1 LELARVIVVDVDS
14 QPYPMTVDETLRVIE
29 TLREPNPH
37 FPKMDDP
44 STAAAIHLERLVEE
58 PTGTTNPPMTSFEAG
73 AVLIA
78 LLRLEMHEGLTPRM
92 QALHDALVAYELNQR
107 GFGESSSP

>member
-1 LELARVIVVDVDS
+1 MELARVIVVDVDS
-14 QPYPMTVDETLRVIE
+14 RSYPLTVDETLRVIE
-29 TLREPNPH
+29 ALREPNPH
-37 FPKMDDP
+37 SPKMDDP

-58 PTGTTNPPMTSFEAG
+58 PPGTTNPPMTSFEAG

-78 LLRLEMHEGLTPRM
+78 LLRLELNEGLTPGM
-92 QALHDALVAYELNQR
+92 LALHDALVAYEMRQI

>member
-1 LELARVIVVDVDS
+1 MELARVIVVDVDS
-14 QPYPMTVDETLRVIE
+14 RSYPLTVDETLRVIE

-37 FPKMDDP
+37 SPKMDDP

-78 LLRLEMHEGLTPRM
+78 LLRLQLNEGLTPGM
-92 QALHDALVAYELNQR
+92 LALHDALVTYEMGQS
-107 GFGESSSP
+107 GFGKSSSP